1 MTGPTDAVVDL
12 VRALVTTAGRAGS
25 LSVTAVGDS
34 VEGPGRS
41 LARRIATTAVNQPK
55 PVAGHSDLR
64 AALEAPPRSPL
75 LGGATGAAMVA
86 KVAGRVG
93 PMRFLARRTPMWLVI
108 TAVPAVHA
116 SVTRGAEELALV
128 ASHLVHRAR
137 AAGVQPDAERV
148 RRVAVQL
155 LSGSSVNADAEPRHA
170 PLAVAWL
177 QRALRATMPFS
188 PGVVTKDPGGLAR
201 AAAAVEPST
210 LAAALALSVTAENGP
225 APSSLP
231 QSAKNV
237 KAVTTA
243 IGPAARNEGPSEQ
256 PKISLQ

>member
-1 MTGPTDAVVDL
+1 MTGPTNAVVDL
-12 VRALVTTAGRAGS
+12 VRAMVTAACRAGS
-25 LSVTAVGDS
+25 SSVTAVGDA
-34 VEGPGRS
+34 VESPCRK
-41 LARRIATTAVNQPK
+41 LARRIATTAVDQPK
-55 PVAGHSDLR
+55 PVAGRSDL
-64 AALEAPPRSPL
+64 ADALEAQPRSPL
-75 LGGATGAAMVA
+75 LGGATGAAVVA

-137 AAGVQPDAERV
+137 AAGVQPDPERV

-177 QRALRATMPFS
+177 QRALRSALPFS
-188 PGVVTKDPGGLAR
+188 PGVATRDPGGLAR
-201 AAAAVEPST
+201 AAAAVEPAV
-210 LAAALALSVTAENGP
+210 LVAAPDVLVTAEGP
-225 APSSLP
+225 EAPSSSQ

-243 IGPAARNEGPSEQ
+243 IDPAARKEVPSER
-256 PKISLQ
+256 PKISWQ